1 MPWGRFFRR
10 ADWDRERSAETESY
24 VQIETDENVAR
35 GMALADAR
43 AAARRKFGNPTLVRE
58 EIYRMNTLALL
69 DTLARDAR
77 YALRALRRNPT
88 FTIVAVLTLA
98 VGIGA
103 NTAVFSVVNSVL
115 LNPLPYPKAEQLVVL
130 RQEAPGAAGLASFS
144 KGLPLSTSMYFT
156 YTEQNRS
163 FQAMGVWVGNTANV
177 TGLGEPE

>member
-1 MPWGRFFRR
+1 MPSSAGPRMSSRLNMALSTRLCIGWRIAGGSRPSGARRRRTAKRRPWSNGMAWGRFFRR
-10 ADWDRERSAETESY
+10 ADWDRERFAEIESY

-43 AAARRKFGNPTLVRE
+43 AAARRKFGNPTSVRE
-58 EIYRMNTLALL
+58 EIYRMNTLAFL

-98 VGIGA
+98 VGMGA

-115 LNPLPYPKAEQLVVL
+115 LNPLRYPKSEQLVVL
-130 RQEAPGAAGLASFS
+130 H
-144 KGLPLSTSMYFT
+144 
-156 YTEQNRS
+156 
-163 FQAMGVWVGNTANV
+163 
-177 TGLGEPE
+177 